1 MDTKGSINLEDVFEY
16 CENKD
21 KHKKHLKG
29 YIYDSLVYRYQ
40 LARYTQADL
49 EAERDCKPT
58 KTCRRAAERDIMR
71 FIQILNEAIGEHD

>member
-1 MDTKGSINLEDVFEY
+1 MHKEEWLNMDTKGSINLEDVFEY

-40 LARYTQADL
+40 LARYT
-49 EAERDCKPT
+49 
-58 KTCRRAAERDIMR
+58 
-71 FIQILNEAIGEHD
+71 